1 MTAMADFDYLV
12 VGGGT
17 AGCVLASRLSEDPTV
32 TVGLIEWGPSDEHEP
47 RARSIRRWADMLDGE
62 YDLDYRCVPQRRGNS
77 GIRQARMRILGGCA
91 TANTMISWR
100 PRVADLDE
108 WVCLGADGW
117 GADTLHPLYQRL
129 KTPITP
135 VAAADRN
142 PFVADVVASAV
153 SALDVPERTHWNDED
168 IVEGAGF
175 FEIGYTPGSNLR
187 SSTSI
192 HYLHPI
198 MRDRPNL
205 TVLLN
210 TRVDRIVFDTGPRAT
225 GVRTVTGDVVSA
237 AREVIVCAGAIDS
250 PRLLQLSGIGPG
262 EVLREAGIP
271 TRVELPGVGANLM
284 DHAEGIVVWEVAEPP
299 EPTCATGWDAGALL
313 RLSPDSPRPDIAMHF
328 PVVAW
333 VDHVVNHGVAM
344 PPHYVAIAPNVAKPR
359 SRGQLW
365 VTSAD
370 PRTAPAID
378 YRYFTDPDGADEA
391 ALVAG
396 VRAARRIG
404 AAEPF
409 ASRIR
414 REVFPGR
421 AANSD
426 SEISAL
432 ARATHQTVYHVSGT
446 CRIGAADDPCAVVDP
461 QLRVRGVTGL
471 RVADA
476 SVFPTIPS
484 VNPVV
489 TVILT
494 AEHAARLILG
504 S

>member
-1 MTAMADFDYLV
+1 VTAMADFDYV
-12 VGGGT
+12 IVGGGT
-17 AGCVLASRLSEDPTV
+17 AGCVLAARLSEDPNV
-32 TVGLIEWGPSDEHEP
+32 TVGLVEWGPSDEHEP
-47 RARSIRRWADMLDGE
+47 RARAIRRWADMLEGE
-62 YDLDYRCVPQRRGNS
+62 YDLDYRSVPQQRGNS

-108 WVCLGADGW
+108 WVSLGAEGW
-117 GADTLHPLYQRL
+117 GADALHPRYEQL

-142 PFVADVVASAV
+142 PFVAEVVSSAV
-153 SALDVPERTHWNDED
+153 SALTVPERTNWNDED
-168 IVEGAGF
+168 VVEGAGF
-175 FEIGYTPGSNLR
+175 FEIGYTPETNLR

-198 MRDRPNL
+198 LHARANL

-210 TRVDRIVFDTGPRAT
+210 TRVEEIVLDRDLRAT
-225 GVRTVTGDVVSA
+225 GVRTATGAVVSA

-250 PRLLQLSGIGPG
+250 PKLLQLSGIGPD
-262 EVLREAGIP
+262 EVLRDAGIP
-271 TRVELPGVGANLM
+271 TKMDLPGVGANLM
-284 DHAEGIVVWEVAEPP
+284 DHAEGIVVWEVEGPP
-299 EPTCATGWDAGALL
+299 APTCATGWDAGALL
-313 RLSPDSPRPDIAMHF
+313 RLSPDSPRPDITMHF

-333 VDHVVNHGVAM
+333 VDQVVNHGVTM

-359 SRGQLW
+359 SRGQVW
-365 VTSAD
+365 VTSRD

-378 YRYFTDPDGADEA
+378 YRYFTDSGGADEA
-391 ALVAG
+391 VLVAG

-404 AAEPF
+404 EAEPF

-414 REVFPGR
+414 GEVFPGP
-421 AANSD
+421 AARSD
-426 SEISAL
+426 AEISEL

-446 CRIGAADDPCAVVDP
+446 CRIGGADDPCAVVDP
-461 QLRVRGVTGL
+461 RLRVRGVTGL
-471 RVADA
+471 RVVDA

-484 VNPVV
+484 VNPVI

-494 AEHAARLILG
+494 AEHAAGLILA